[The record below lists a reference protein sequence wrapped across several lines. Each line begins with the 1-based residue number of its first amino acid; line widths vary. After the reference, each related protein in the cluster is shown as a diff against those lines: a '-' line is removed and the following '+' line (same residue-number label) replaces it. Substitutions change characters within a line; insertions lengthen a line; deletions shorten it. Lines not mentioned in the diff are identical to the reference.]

1 MLSPADGADAAVTV
15 AGMGLGIVLVLA
27 AGALLV
33 GRLWPLRIRP
43 ALLLAALAWPAG
55 LALTSS
61 TYFLWMVVSGG
72 RASWYPWLEL
82 AGVAALAW
90 LAWRGRDPRRGRVV
104 WLARPRSGIEAA
116 ALVVLVLAVL
126 TALVGVLRYAEVTPW
141 GYWDAW
147 ARINLKARFL
157 HAGGPEWTWIFRGD
171 GMKTPDYPLLLEC
184 SVARLWR
191 WSGGVGPL
199 PAQTLSVLN
208 WAACLGALVALV
220 GLLRSTVVAAA
231 AGLAFLCNQACQA
244 WAAMQYAD
252 LVLATHFTCC
262 AGLLVL
268 AARRRGGPGRWW
280 PLVGFFAG
288 SAAWCKNEGLG
299 FAALVVLAAAPVIWA
314 ARARRWRST
323 LALGTGLALGGACV
337 LVLKLGFAGKSY
349 LIGPRARP
357 VHEDLIDPARYG
369 TVFDYLLGSL
379 RYNVAGW
386 ALLVL
391 ALALLVLPSRRGARR
406 SWLPL
411 ALSAA
416 TGTVFVLVLVA
427 TSLDLD
433 WQVSTTVERL
443 TLELWPMAI
452 LGVAAGLRG

>member
-1 MLSPADGADAAVTV
+1 MV
-15 AGMGLGIVLVLA
+15 A
-27 AGALLV
+27 
-33 GRLWPLRIRP
+33 
-43 ALLLAALAWPAG
+43 
-55 LALTSS
+55 
-61 TYFLWMVVSGG
+61 SGG
-72 RASWYPWLEL
+72 RARWYPWLEL
-82 AGVAALAW
+82 AGIAVVAW
-90 LAWRGRDPRRGRVV
+90 LAWRGPASRRGRLV
-104 WLARPRSGIEAA
+104 WPARPRSVAEAA
-116 ALVVLVLAVL
+116 ALAVLGLAVI

-157 HAGGPEWTWIFRGD
+157 HAGGPDWTWIFHGD

-184 SVARLWR
+184 SVARLWG
-191 WSGGVGPL
+191 WSGGVDPL
-199 PAQTLSVLN
+199 PAQTISVLN

-220 GLLRSTVVAAA
+220 GLLRSSVVAAV

-252 LVLATHFTCC
+252 LVLATSFTCC
-262 AGLLVL
+262 AGFLVL
-268 AARRRGGPGRWW
+268 AARRRGRAGAWW

-299 FAALVVLAAAPVIWA
+299 FAALVVLLAVPMIAAAPA
-314 ARARRWRST
+314 HRLRSA
-323 LALGTGLALGGACV
+323 LALGTGLTLGGAGV

-349 LIGPRARP
+349 LLGPRARP

-369 TVFDYLLGSL
+369 TVFDYLMGSL
-379 RYNVAGW
+379 AYNVAGW
-386 ALLVL
+386 TLLVL
-391 ALALLVLPSRRGARR
+391 ALALLVLPRRRDVRR

-411 ALSAA
+411 VLSAA

-433 WQVSTTVERL
+433 WQVSTTIERL

-452 LGVAAGLRG
+452 LGVAAGLRSA